1 MFTGYPQ
8 FTLEGNLMR
17 KNVSVVTNGCPE
29 NRIDCA
35 KIEQFLIQNDW
46 ELSKKI
52 GESNLIIFNAC
63 GLTEVEQ
70 ENSIK
75 IIRKLKR
82 NKKTDAKLIVCGC
95 LPMINKERIRKIY
108 DGDMFG
114 GDDIQKLAN
123 RLGIKVALN
132 NIHANYL
139 IPHTTC
145 SQSMRQRISNLP
157 KSLSLYSIQRRL
169 NKSKYRQ
176 FWDSVNIVQPNTYYI
191 KVSSGCAN
199 SCSYC
204 AVKLSRGAIK
214 SKSIEQIKREF
225 LKGLELGY
233 KQFALI
239 GTDTGSYGLDIQT
252 NLVNL
257 LREITSIKG
266 TFWLKLRNVHPRAFI
281 EMLPGFLDVFKSGK
295 IVHMT
300 TATQHGNN
308 HILQLMKRGYKIED
322 LKFAINALKNTC
334 PNLKIRTQLMVGF
347 PGETDSEFNDTLKLI
362 DKIKFDFIEVYNYS
376 RRAKTLAA
384 KMPNQVAKRKANERY
399 NILSLKV
406 LDQLKSN
413 TLTDYAEYKD
423 NLIATC
429 SA

>member
-1 MFTGYPQ
+1 M
-8 FTLEGNLMR
+8 M

-46 ELSKKI
+46 KLKKKI

-75 IIRKLKR
+75 IIKTLKR
-82 NKKTDAKLIVCGC
+82 KKRTDSQLIVCGC
-95 LPMINKERIRKIY
+95 LPLINKERIREIY
-108 DGDMFG
+108 EGDIIDGD
-114 GDDIQKLAN
+114 DTQKLAK
-123 RLGIKVALN
+123 RLGIKIASN

-145 SQSMRQRISNLP
+145 SLSMTRRISNLP

-169 NKSKYRQ
+169 NKNKYRQ
-176 FWDSVNIVQPNTYYI
+176 FWDSVNIVRPNTYYI
-191 KVSSGCAN
+191 KVSTGCTN

-204 AVKLSRGAIK
+204 AVKLSRGAVK
-214 SKSIEQIKREF
+214 SKSIEQIKGEF
-225 LKGLELGY
+225 LIGLELGY
-233 KQFALI
+233 KVFALI
-239 GTDTGSYGLDIQT
+239 GTDTGSYGLDIKT
-252 NLVNL
+252 NLVDL
-257 LREITSIKG
+257 LRELTSIKG
-266 TFWLKLRNVHPRAFI
+266 KFLLKLRNVHPRALI

-300 TATQHGNN
+300 SATQHGNN
-308 HILQLMKRGYKIED
+308 HILQLMKRDYKIED

-362 DKIKFDFIEVYNYS
+362 DEIQFDFVEVYNYS
-376 RRAKTLAA
+376 PRTKTLAA
-384 KMPNQVAKRKANERY
+384 KMPNQVPKRKANKRY

-413 TLTDYAEYKD
+413 THTIPDKFGKD
-423 NLIATC
+423 LMATC
-429 SA
+429 DA

>member
-1 MFTGYPQ
+1 MK
-8 FTLEGNLMR
+8 
-17 KNVSVVTNGCPE
+17 KNVLLITNGCPE

-35 KIEQFLIQNDW
+35 KIEQFLVQNEW
-46 ELSKKI
+46 RITKKI

-75 IIRKLKR
+75 IIKKLKR
-82 NKKTDAKLIVCGC
+82 KKKVASKLIVCGC
-95 LPMINKERIRKIY
+95 LPMINKERIQEIY
-108 DGDMFG
+108 DGDIFG
-114 GDDIQKLAN
+114 GDDTQKLAN
-123 RLGIKVALN
+123 RLGIKEASN

-139 IPHTTC
+139 IPSTTC
-145 SQSMRQRISNLP
+145 SQSMRQRISTLP
-157 KSLSLYSIQRRL
+157 KLLSLYSIKRRL

-176 FWDSVNIVQPNTYYI
+176 FWNSVNIVQPDTYYI

-204 AVKLSRGAIK
+204 AVKLSRGAVK
-214 SKSIEQIKREF
+214 SKSIEQIKKEF

-239 GTDTGSYGLDIQT
+239 ATDSGSYGLDIQT

-257 LREITSIKG
+257 LREIISVEG
-266 TFWLKLRNVHPRAFI
+266 EFWLKLRNVHPRTLI

-308 HILQLMKRGYKIED
+308 RVLQLMKRGYKIED

-347 PGETDSEFNDTLKLI
+347 PGETDSEFNDTLQLI
-362 DKIKFDFIEVYNYS
+362 DEIQFDFIEVYDYS
-376 RRAKTLAA
+376 PRPKTLAA
-384 KMPNQVAKRKANERY
+384 KMPNQVTRRKVNKRY
-399 NILSLKV
+399 NILYLKV
-406 LDQLKSN
+406 LDQLKSIAH
-413 TLTDYAEYKD
+413 TDYDEFKD
-423 NLIATC
+423 SLMAT
-429 SA
+429 SDA